1 MDLSYSAE
9 DEQFRTELRSWLEA
23 NTEPG
28 WREPGFWG
36 SLDREEAFALRRDWE
51 ARKAE
56 AGWAGIS
63 WPTEYGGRGG
73 TPAQKAIYDEETVRA
88 AIPATVNPLGL
99 TFLAPS
105 VMVYGTE
112 EQKKKIIPDLL
123 FNRVIWCQGFSEP
136 GAGSDLAALQ
146 CKAEDQGDH
155 WLVNGQK
162 VWTTNAMHGDWI
174 FTLCRTNPDAP
185 RHAGISML
193 LIDMHAEGV
202 EARPL
207 KQMSGASEFGEVF
220 FTDVRVPKD
229 SILGPVD
236 KGWEVAMTL
245 LSFERGS
252 SAMGQYTGFRRE
264 LDAVATVA
272 TGRERFGRP
281 AAEDPAL
288 RQEMGRLLAELELL
302 KLHSLHVLT
311 AVEQGRELGFEASM
325 TKLQWSET
333 HQDLGELYL
342 DIAELA
348 GQETHGEDLDPLLMS
363 ALWSRSETIWG
374 GSSQVQRN
382 VVAER
387 VLGLPR

>member
-1 MDLSYSAE
+1 MDLSHSAE
-9 DEQFRTELRSWLEA
+9 DEKFRTDLRSWLEDNIPA
-23 NTEPG
+23 E
-28 WREPGFWG
+28 WREPGFWD
-36 SLDREEAFALRRDWE
+36 SLDKEEAFALRRDWE
-51 ARKAE
+51 AKKAE

-63 WPTEYGGRGG
+63 WPTEYGGYGG

-88 AIPATVNPLGL
+88 STPTTVNPLGL

-105 VMVYGTE
+105 VMVFGTE
-112 EQKKKIIPDLL
+112 EQKKTIIPDLL

-136 GAGSDLAALQ
+136 GAGSDLAALSTR
-146 CKAEDQGDH
+146 AEDQGDH

-174 FTLCRTNPDAP
+174 FALCRTNPDAP

-207 KQMSGASEFGEVF
+207 KQLSGASEFGEVF

-236 KGWEVAMTL
+236 QGWEVAMVL

-264 LDAVATVA
+264 LDAVAKLA
-272 TGRERFGRP
+272 ASRERFGRT
-281 AAEDPAL
+281 ASEDPVL
-288 RQEMGRLLAELELL
+288 RQKLGSLLVELELL
-302 KLHSLHVLT
+302 KLHSLHILT

-342 DIAELA
+342 DVAELS
-348 GQETHGEDLDPLLMS
+348 GQETHGEALAPLQMS

>member
-1 MDLSYSAE
+1 VDLSYSAE
-9 DEQFRTELRSWLEA
+9 DEQFRTELRSWLDDNIPAE
-23 NTEPG
+23 
-28 WREPGFWG
+28 WRQPGFWD
-36 SLDREEAFALRRDWE
+36 SLDKEEAFQLRRDWE
-51 ARKAE
+51 AKKAE
-56 AGWAGIS
+56 AGWAGIA
-63 WPTEYGGRGG
+63 WPKEYGGRGG
-73 TPAQKAIYDEETVRA
+73 TPAQKAIYDEETTRA
-88 AIPATVNPLGL
+88 NVPATVNPLGL

-105 VMVYGTE
+105 VMVFGTE
-112 EQKKKIIPDLL
+112 EQKKTIIPDLL

-202 EARPL
+202 DPRPL

-220 FTDVRVPKD
+220 FTDVKVPKD

-236 KGWEVAMTL
+236 KGWEVAMVL

-252 SAMGQYTGFRRE
+252 SALGQYTGFRRE
-264 LDAVATVA
+264 LDAVAKLA
-272 TGRERFGRP
+272 TERERFGTK
-281 AAEDPAL
+281 AAADPVL
-288 RQEMGRLLAELELL
+288 RQKLGSILAELELL
-302 KLHSLHVLT
+302 KLHSLHILT
-311 AVEQGRELGFEASM
+311 SVEQGRELGFEASM

-342 DIAELA
+342 DVAELS
-348 GQETHGEDLDPLLMS
+348 GQETSGEDLDPLQMS